1 MDGHAQTAQEETMNA
16 IHFLKSEHE
25 KAKQAFGEIQ
35 SASADQR
42 AELWAKLEP
51 ELKLHEQ
58 MEETALYGPVARE
71 VGPTDEAL
79 KDWQEHHR
87 EEVTEA
93 EDLIGEID
101 GLDPMGDEWMEK
113 VEELQETLEHH
124 IEEEEG
130 DIWPRIQQ
138 AWDRSKL
145 EHAGQQMETMK
156 RQQTR
161 AA

>member
-1 MDGHAQTAQEETMNA
+1 MDADKTAQEETMNA
-16 IHFLKSEHE
+16 IQLLKSEHE
-25 KAKQAFGEIQ
+25 KAKRAFEEIRA
-35 SASADQR
+35 ASANQR

-51 ELKLHEQ
+51 DLKLHEQ
-58 MEETALYGPVARE
+58 MEEVALYGPVARE
-71 VGPTDEAL
+71 VGPTDQAL
-79 KDWQEHHR
+79 NEWQEHHH

-93 EDLIGEID
+93 EDLIQEID
-101 GLDPMGDEWMEK
+101 GLDPTGVEWMEK

-138 AWDRSKL
+138 TWDQSKL
-145 EHAGQQMETMK
+145 EHAGQEMETLK
-156 RQQTR
+156 RQKRSR

>member
-1 MDGHAQTAQEETMNA
+1 MDADKTAQEETMNA
-16 IHFLKSEHE
+16 IQLLKSEHE
-25 KAKQAFGEIQ
+25 KAKRAFEEIRA
-35 SASADQR
+35 ASANQR

-51 ELKLHEQ
+51 DLKLHEQ
-58 MEETALYGPVARE
+58 MEEVALYGPVARE
-71 VGPTDEAL
+71 VGPTDQAL
-79 KDWQEHHR
+79 NEWQEHHH

-93 EDLIGEID
+93 EDLIQEID
-101 GLDPMGDEWMEK
+101 GLDPTGDEWMEK

-138 AWDRSKL
+138 TWDQSKL
-145 EHAGQQMETMK
+145 EHAGQEMETLK
-156 RQQTR
+156 RQKRSR